1 MSGTHP
7 GIMRDQRRLLVL
19 RMARELAVAVYRLT
33 ANFPPSERFGLTD
46 QMRRSVVSV
55 GSNIAEGAGR
65 NGDRDFLRFVYMAY
79 ASGSELAFQLGVASD
94 LGFGLEDERRSVAEA
109 NDHLPRTLNSIAGT
123 QAPPRADMDG

>member
-1 MSGTHP
+1 
-7 GIMRDQRRLLVL
+7 MRDQRRLLVL

-33 ANFPPSERFGLTD
+33 ANFPPAERFGLTD

-109 NDHLPRTLNSIAGT
+109 TDHLQRKLNRLAGT
-123 QAPPRADMDG
+123 LAPRRADRAVKEAERRP